1 MRCTECGHN
10 LDRVA
15 DGAPCTECGV
25 VTPSN
30 LRLPQPLPSRRRLSW
45 LFGWPLILTW
55 LIGLVAIWA
64 SKTFDSDSGALIVG
78 VLVCLF
84 IVGPA
89 NSAWCTH
96 TLMQTLPRRA
106 RSTPLLLMVPCS
118 IAIPVLVGVATVIV
132 FTALTFGACM
142 TVLVFGQMS

>member
-1 MRCTECGHN
+1 MRCAECGHN

-25 VTPSN
+25 VTPVN
-30 LRLPQPLPSRRRLSW
+30 LRLPQPLPSRLRLSW

-64 SKTFDSDSGALIVG
+64 SKIFTSDSGALIVG
-78 VLVCLF
+78 
-84 IVGPA
+84 PA
-89 NSAWCTH
+89 NSAWRTH
-96 TLMQTLPRRA
+96 RLMQILPRRA
-106 RSTPLLLMVPCS
+106 RSAPLLFMVPRS

-132 FTALTFGACM
+132 FNALTFGACM

>member
-1 MRCTECGHN
+1 MRCAECGHN

-25 VTPSN
+25 VTPVN
-30 LRLPQPLPSRRRLSW
+30 LRLPQPLPSRLRLSW

-64 SKTFDSDSGALIVG
+64 SKIFTSDSGALIVG

-89 NSAWCTH
+89 NSAWRTH
-96 TLMQTLPRRA
+96 RLMQILPRRA
-106 RSTPLLLMVPCS
+106 RSAPVLFMVPRS

-132 FTALTFGACM
+132 FNALTFGACM